1 MQRRLWLI
9 VVGSVSV
16 VLLVG
21 AFGIWWLWHELD
33 TWAAI
38 TPQDGARLHTEQLLT
53 AAQAQPTG
61 SLPQQFQTEDIDPD
75 CWAFLQTA
83 MAARPPQPRIAVA
96 ENGTPAYR
104 DDDLSVIITFHDR
117 RTVRLLYLAGGV
129 VDCTLEQT

>member
-9 VVGSVSV
+9 VVGSVSAA
-16 VLLVG
+16 LLVG
-21 AFGIWWLWHELD
+21 AVGIWWLWHELD
-33 TWAAI
+33 TWAAT
-38 TPQDGARLHTEQLLT
+38 TPQDGARIHTERLLT
-53 AAQAQPTG
+53 AAQAYPTG

-75 CWAFLQTA
+75 CWAFLQTV
-83 MAARPPQPRIAVA
+83 MAVRQPQPRITVA